1 MKSPSARLRAPD
13 EKIQV
18 IETDVLIIGG
28 GVAGCLA
35 AIGVAE
41 GGAKC
46 VICEKGGIIERSGS
60 IAGGVDHFFA
70 VLEEGEEW
78 DTPEYLLRHIPGITE
93 GVVDI
98 DVCARFLHGLKGMI
112 RRLEKMGIDF
122 HNPAAP
128 DRPYLRHR
136 SFGLPGEYT
145 IEFEGNDFKQVIG
158 QAARNTGARTLERVM
173 VADIL
178 MDDEGHPKGCVAFHI
193 RHGTIYV
200 VLARAVIMATGE
212 TNRLARNAS
221 GHPYDSWH
229 IPYNTGDGQAMALR
243 AGSRLANMEFT
254 DSTITPKGYS
264 TQGTNGFVGAG
275 AHLVNAL
282 GERFMFKY
290 HPAGEQGR
298 RIDLI
303 RGVLTETAEGRAPI
317 YIDCRH
323 LPEDD
328 VNRLK
333 STLGIDRPAM
343 PTFFEQK
350 GVDLA
355 KDLLEITVSEMS
367 SRGGGVVFRR
377 AGVRIDTECLS
388 NVPGLFAAGDCSTVS
403 NGIAGATVMGHI
415 AGGSAARHA
424 LSRPRPEPLSKEDI
438 ERIREELVQPLA
450 RGDDYAPHQF
460 EDEVR
465 EIVTDCIGFRR
476 DETRLKDALR
486 RLGDL
491 RGREGQVGAKNF
503 HDLMRLHEARNL
515 RTVAET
521 VAAAALERR
530 ESRGGGAHVRTD
542 YPDRDDVN
550 GLRTIMMER
559 EGDGL
564 RITSEPTG
572 LTAEKPAPPAS
583 SKPASSKEGT

>member
-1 MKSPSARLRAPD
+1 MKSPSARLRPPD
-13 EKIQV
+13 EKIQI
-18 IETDVLIIGG
+18 IETDVVIVGG

-41 GGAKC
+41 AGAKS
-46 VICEKGGIIERSGS
+46 VILEKGGIIERSGS

-70 VLEEGEEW
+70 VLEEGPEW
-78 DTPEYLLRHIPGITE
+78 DTPEYLLRHIPAITE
-93 GVVDI
+93 GVTDI
-98 DVCARFLHGLKGMI
+98 DVCATMIHGLKGMVH
-112 RRLEKMGIDF
+112 RLEKMGVDF

-158 QAARNTGARTLERVM
+158 QAARHAGARTLERVM
-173 VADIL
+173 VAEIL
-178 MDDEGHPKGCVAFHI
+178 MDGEGHPRGVVAFHI
-193 RHGTIYV
+193 RHGAIYV
-200 VLARAVIMATGE
+200 VLGRAVILATGE
-212 TNRLARNAS
+212 TNRLAKNAS

-243 AGSRLANMEFT
+243 VGAQLANMEFT

-275 AHLVNAL
+275 AHLVNAA

-298 RIDLI
+298 RTDLI
-303 RGVLTETAEGRAPI
+303 NGVLTETVEGRGPI

-350 GVDLA
+350 GIDLA
-355 KDLLEITVSEMS
+355 TDLLEITVSEMS
-367 SRGGGVVFRR
+367 SRGGGVVLRR

-388 NVPGLFAAGDCSTVS
+388 NVPGLYASGDCSTICS
-403 NGIAGATVMGHI
+403 GIAGATVMGHI
-415 AGGSAARHA
+415 SGESAGKYAR
-424 LSRPRPEPLSKEDI
+424 SRPSPQRPGSGEIDRLHETIVRPL
-438 ERIREELVQPLA
+438 ELKSELSA
-450 RGDDYAPHQF
+450 RKF

-465 EIVTDCIGFRR
+465 AIMTDYVEFRR
-476 DETRLKDALR
+476 NEVRLKEALK
-486 RLGDL
+486 RLKEL
-491 RGREGQVGAKNF
+491 EGRESGIAAKNF
-503 HDLMRLHEARNL
+503 HDLMRIYEARNI
-515 RTVAET
+515 RAVAET
-521 VAAAALERR
+521 IASSAIERR
-530 ESRGGGAHVRTD
+530 ETRGGGAHVRED
-542 YPDRDDVN
+542 YPERDDVN
-550 GLRTIMMER
+550 GLRTIMVEKDR
-559 EGDGL
+559 EAAGL
-564 RITSEPTG
+564 RITSQPTG
-572 LTAEKPAPPAS
+572 LKAEVTPAPA
-583 SKPASSKEGT
+583 AG